1 MKTKRSRLSR
11 LPVPSTFYSV
21 FLSSLYFS
29 YTPKNKPHRVYN
41 GAFAMILQEKNAD
54 TSVMS
59 SKELILAIEN
69 RSQLYRPDFMR
80 LNYLIAE
87 KSRYSNG

>member
-11 LPVPSTFYSV
+11 LPVPSTFYSF
-21 FLSSLYFS
+21 FLSLYFL
-29 YTPKNKPHRVYN
+29 YTPKDKPHRVYN

-69 RSQLYRPDFMR
+69 RSQLYRPDFMSR
-80 LNYLIAE
+80 LFD
-87 KSRYSNG
+87 R